1 MPSVW
6 EEARKKKGWQKKKKK
21 KELSWEMKHAAVEQ
35 P

>member
-6 EEARKKKGWQKKKKK
+6 EEAREKKGWQKKKK